1 MQKAQANIN
10 CFLVLYKSNA
20 LNLWFHFKQYTLI
33 LILDIGNSAVKYAV
47 YENLMC
53 HHFGLVLPDYQESL
67 RLLKSKY
74 SIKKVFYSDVRGDFA
89 LHITAIFPTEK
100 TQNLHSENLVYPYQN
115 AYKTPET
122 LGADRKALAAA
133 AFFKYPN
140 QACLI
145 IDLGSC
151 ITYDFIDQEAVYHG
165 GAISPGIGMRY
176 RALHAQ
182 TGKLPLLNPEPTS
195 AVLGTTTTEAIHSG
209 VYTGVLAEVSYQID
223 FYKAINAQLKVILTG
238 GDHEWL
244 SKSIKKPIFAEP
256 NFLMEGMH
264 TLLQYKTN
272 S

>member
-1 MQKAQANIN
+1 MLKAQANIN

-33 LILDIGNSAVKYAV
+33 LILDIGNTAVKYAV

-122 LGADRKALAAA
+122 LGSDRMALMAAA
-133 AFFKYPN
+133 SFKYPK
-140 QACLI
+140 QACLV
-145 IDLGSC
+145 IDMGSC
-151 ITYDFIDQEAVYHG
+151 ITYDFIDADAVYYG
-165 GAISPGIGMRY
+165 GSISPGIRMRY
-176 RALHAQ
+176 KALHKQ
-182 TGKLPLLNPEPTS
+182 TARLPELPPSRPES
-195 AVLGTTTTEAIHSG
+195 ILGQSTEASIHAG
-209 VYTGVLAEVSYQID
+209 VYYGIIAELEYQID
-223 FYKAINAQLKVILTG
+223 TYVEKHSNLKIILTG
-238 GDHEWL
+238 GTTYGCL
-244 SKSIKKPIFAEP
+244 KA
-256 NFLMEGMH
+256 
-264 TLLQYKTN
+264 
-272 S
+272 

>member
-1 MQKAQANIN
+1 M
-10 CFLVLYKSNA
+10 V
-20 LNLWFHFKQYTLI
+20 
-33 LILDIGNSAVKYAV
+33 LILDIGNTAVKYAV
-47 YENLMC
+47 YKNSMC
-53 HHFGLVLPDYQESL
+53 QHLGLVRPDYKESL
-67 RLLKSKY
+67 RLLKTKY
-74 SIKKVFYSDVRGDFA
+74 AIKKVFYSDVRGDFTTLIA
-89 LHITAIFPTEK
+89 TIFPTEK
-100 TQNLHSENLVYPYQN
+100 TQNLHNENLVYPYQN
-115 AYKTPET
+115 AYKTPKT
-122 LGADRKALAAA
+122 LGTDRKALVAA

-151 ITYDFIDQEAVYHG
+151 ITFDFIDAEGVYHG

-176 RALHAQ
+176 RALQAQ
-182 TGKLPLLNPEPTS
+182 TGKLPLLDPEPTS

-223 FYKAINAQLKVILTG
+223 FYRANNAQLRVILTG

-264 TLLQYKTN
+264 TLLQYNTN